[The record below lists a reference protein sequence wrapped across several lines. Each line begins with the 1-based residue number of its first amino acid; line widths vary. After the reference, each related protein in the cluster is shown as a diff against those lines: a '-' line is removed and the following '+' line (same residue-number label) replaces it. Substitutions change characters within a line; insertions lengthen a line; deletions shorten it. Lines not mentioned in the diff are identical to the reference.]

1 MIMSPGGS
9 GARLRSKIKI
19 MKVGLLRKNGYELR
33 WFFVACFIDVVDPEK
48 LLSSS
53 RQFWMSFRK
62 ACSGSEIKVSGI
74 AFGEVSASPKV
85 ETVLFRRL
93 SVQLSLGGVLSSRAR
108 LCFTGQKQCAPLAAL
123 NHSKKALV

>member
-1 MIMSPGGS
+1 
-9 GARLRSKIKI
+9 LNLIKL
-19 MKVGLLRKNGYELR
+19 GLLRKNGYELKG
-33 WFFVACFIDVVDPEK
+33 FFVACFIDVVDPEK

-108 LCFTGQKQCAPLAAL
+108 FCFTGQKQCVPLAAL
-123 NHSKKALV
+123 NHSKKTLV